1 MRNNYKEVCV
11 KRYIHENNLI
21 TAECY
26 ARNFNMILG
35 NSGYVFN
42 HEKYVFEYSYYDR
55 NLRKYVYIKKINILF
70 LLNFN
75 KIENFYVKTSHM
87 F

>member
-55 NLRKYVYIKKINILF
+55 NLRKYVYIKK
-70 LLNFN
+70 N
-75 KIENFYVKTSHM
+75 KYLVFTKLQ
-87 F
+87 